1 MSSSRN
7 PNSPYYTDRTGDN
20 ETSREEYPEL
30 DLTDIS
36 GTVSQL
42 EAWAAAHEADNDIDS
57 NLDSISQSEADIDA
71 ESSDNEIDDELNA
84 LTSAEISVSRNLT
97 APYPMDSPLGG
108 ILLKRIRQRLSL
120 PESSTA
126 EAVQNH
132 LASNISILR
141 HLQYGTVAHPG
152 QYVTDQHGRLYEQ
165 RLSRRAARRAKNL
178 LFDIADV
185 DWTEDLLRE
194 GLFILGA
201 GDREAGV
208 FVREELRKMY
218 RGNASLHAL
227 LRRRAEDSEYAR
239 SVDEEKRETR
249 RKRELRPN
257 SLLRDV
263 VSAEEEE

>member
-1 MSSSRN
+1 MSSSHNR
-7 PNSPYYTDRTGDN
+7 NSPYYTDRDGDN
-20 ETSREEYPEL
+20 ATSREEYPEL

-152 QYVTDQHGRLYEQ
+152 H
-165 RLSRRAARRAKNL
+165 RRAARRAKNL

-263 VSAEEEE
+263 ISAEEEE